1 MGRFAIRHWTA
12 ILITIVLAWWVL
24 IYIPASPSY
33 SVVQL
38 KRAIDARDGES
49 AARYINFESVA
60 RHAGYEVVQEKANDP
75 LSQMVGKGAVDLFVK
90 PMAQAAQA
98 YAVKDVNDGA
108 DEVQMP
114 PAAVAGAIFLMRRDG
129 GTAYT
134 RFVDKKNREWEIQFA
149 RDPNGV
155 WQVSEVKNI
164 GQLLEKLKRDEE
176 KQFNQP

>member
-12 ILITIVLAWWVL
+12 ILITIVLAWWAL
-24 IYIPASPSY
+24 IYVPASPSY
-33 SVVQL
+33 SVFQL
-38 KRAIDARDGES
+38 KRAIDAHDGED
-49 AARYINFESVA
+49 AARYVNFESVV
-60 RHAGYEVVQEKANDP
+60 RQAGYEMVQQKANDP

-114 PAAVAGAIFLMRRDG
+114 PAAVVGAIFLMRRDD

-149 RDPNGV
+149 RDPDGV

-164 GQLLEKLKRDEE
+164 GQLLEQLQHKQN
-176 KQFNQP
+176 QFNPP